1 MRITNSEYNL
11 IIRSLSTLISY
22 GKELAS
28 YHREAE
34 VLKGKLEKE
43 YNEIAER
50 NMAEGMT
57 KEEEEL
63 YPSRL
68 NTEYGGEPSGN
79 KEME

>member
-1 MRITNSEYNL
+1 MKITNSEYNI

-22 GKELAS
+22 GKELSS
-28 YHREAE
+28 YHKEAE
-34 VLKGKLEKE
+34 ILKGKLEKE

-50 NMAEGMT
+50 NIAEGMT
-57 KEEEEL
+57 TDEEEL

-79 KEME
+79 KKVE